1 MSALYPCQRSSA
13 SSTIRGSICWRSIP
27 CLICR
32 RAAAGAMQA
41 DLSIRGATFGQ
52 TLVLL
57 NGLRLDDVQTGHF
70 NLDLPIPIEMLSGIE
85 VLKGSGST
93 LYGSDAIGGVVNAL
107 TAPIAPGE
115 FRLLAGAGNF
125 GFNEQHAVA
134 SFGRSWWQ
142 EEMAAARDFS
152 SGFTTDRDYRNLS
165 LSSLTTLK
173 SRLGATSLLFAYSDR
188 PFGAND
194 FYGAEQ
200 EQWER
205 TKSWFT
211 SGHQSLGDKTE
222 ANFAFRKHTDLY
234 VYIRDDPSYYTNW
247 HTDESWQGNLRR
259 TDRVPLHGAISYGV
273 EGLAESVRSTNLGV
287 HSRERGSGY
296 VFYDLR
302 SVRRYSLSAGVR
314 EEVYG
319 GRQVATSPS
328 LSGAV
333 WASAK
338 FKVRASASRAFR
350 LPSYTDLYYAS
361 PSTLGNPKLKPES
374 ATSYEGGA
382 DAYLKPNL
390 RLSFT
395 AFERRDSGVIDYVE
409 TPGPLLYEAENLPAL
424 HYRGVEASAVWEPR
438 AGQHITL
445 SFSGLH
451 GQFASPETIVTEYAF
466 NYPVYDGV
474 MEWNG
479 TLTEEG
485 DRAQPHRGRGARRA
499 RPLRHLGCFARV
511 FHRTCAAVPATDEYH
526 EHGLPGHPAGGHAHA
541 GRDRRNG
548 IVRVRRLALGFG
560 DHRQLGGFPGGQA
573 TGHLDQMSDPVLM
586 QDAGGDGRA
595 VAARAM
601 DRDAPIA
608 RNLGDALL
616 QMVQWNVHAAINM
629 FRQPLAR
636 ISDIEQQR
644 RVGAR

>member
-1 MSALYPCQRSSA
+1 MRFLMVFVLCAGLLGAQQQDSIVVTGTAQPIPLAEADRNVSALPLPEKQRELYNSWFDLLA
-13 SSTIRGSICWRSIP
+13 LDPVLDLQARS
-27 CLICR
+27 
-32 RAAAGAMQA
+32 AGAMQA

-115 FRLLAGAGNF
+115 FRLLTGAGNF

-205 TKSWFT
+205 TKSWFA
-211 SGHQSLGDKTE
+211 SAHQSLGDKTE

-273 EGLAESVRSTNLGV
+273 EGLAESVHSTNLGV

-319 GRQVATSPS
+319 ARQVATSPS

-333 WASAK
+333 WASSK

-361 PSTLGNPKLKPES
+361 PSTVGNPNLQPES
-374 ATSYEGGA
+374 ATSYEAGA
-382 DAYLKPNL
+382 DGYLKPNL
-390 RLSFT
+390 RLSLT
-395 AFERRDSGVIDYVE
+395 AFERRDTRVIDYME
-409 TPGPLLYEAENLPAL
+409 TPGTMLYEAENLPAL

-438 AGQHITL
+438 AGEHITL

-466 NYPVYDGV
+466 NYPMYDGV
-474 MEWNG
+474 MEWQG
-479 TLTEEG
+479 TLAKRVIARSRIGAVE
-485 DRAQPHRGRGARRA
+485 RVGRGPYAIWDASLGYAVGHVRPFLQLTNITNTVYQDIPLVAMPARGVIGG
-499 RPLRHLGCFARV
+499 LELYV
-511 FHRTCAAVPATDEYH
+511 F
-526 EHGLPGHPAGGHAHA
+526 
-541 GRDRRNG
+541 
-548 IVRVRRLALGFG
+548 
-560 DHRQLGGFPGGQA
+560 
-573 TGHLDQMSDPVLM
+573 
-586 QDAGGDGRA
+586 
-595 VAARAM
+595 
-601 DRDAPIA
+601 
-608 RNLGDALL
+608 
-616 QMVQWNVHAAINM
+616 
-629 FRQPLAR
+629 
-636 ISDIEQQR
+636 
-644 RVGAR
+644 GASR